1 MTVTQRDY
9 LAQKE
14 YYKDQAR
21 AARNY
26 RLVREAMAGQD
37 RGNRLVCRTLTWL
50 GQRLVNWGTRLQAQY
65 SAMLSPPVSQSVGQ
79 TVRQ

>member
-9 LAQKE
+9 MAQKE
-14 YYKDQAR
+14 YYKDHAR

-37 RGNRLVCRTLTWL
+37 RNSRLVRRTLTWL
-50 GQRLVNWGTRLQAQY
+50 GQRLVIWGTRLQTQY
-65 SAMLSPPVSQSVGQ
+65 SAVLSPPVPQSVGQ
-79 TVRQ
+79 TVSQ

>member
-14 YYKDQAR
+14 YYNDHAR

-37 RGNRLVCRTLTWL
+37 RGNHLVYRTLTWL
-50 GQRLVNWGTRLQAQY
+50 GQRLVNWGMRLQAQY
-65 SAMLSPPVSQSVGQ
+65 SAVLSPPVPQSVKQ
-79 TVRQ
+79 